1 MGRKLQV
8 RYHPKFD
15 ASATSAR
22 THVVVLEMDN
32 LTDSGSYRDRGTPYN
47 DEDED
52 GIMVEEVSY
61 YSYTSPF
68 SPRVSHS
75 SRSQLL

>member
-1 MGRKLQV
+1 MINGRKLQV
-8 RYHPKFD
+8 RYPKLD

-32 LTDSGSYRDRGTPYN
+32 LTDNGLYRDRGTRYN
-47 DEDED
+47 DED
-52 GIMVEEVSY
+52 GIMVGEVSY